1 MELLKQT
8 IYFLLFIFFC
18 FHFVQAVPRISSHKE
33 VLDIVSFVRPRVLL
47 PAMPKPKQTS
57 ASPEATTPKRKTKRT
72 TKNVRPRQRRITLSR
87 QIQMILSQLQKGKA
101 LRQSENDH
109 VLLHKFKNDFM
120 AARKRVFR
128 TQ

>member
-57 ASPEATTPKRKTKRT
+57 ASPEATTPKRRTKRI
-72 TKNVRPRQRRITLSR
+72 TKNFIPRQRRTTLSR
-87 QIQMILSQLQKGKA
+87 QIQIILSQLQKGKV
-101 LRQSENDH
+101 LRQSENYH
-109 VLLHKFKNDFM
+109 VLLHKLKNDFM
-120 AARKRVFR
+120 AARKQGHR
-128 TQ
+128 TE